1 MKEELEKDTITG
13 TDAEVSSETEPTT
26 MEDNEAQSLEEQ
38 VPNEEEPLD
47 FAGEIELV
55 PNSQS
60 FCGGCGYELHGEK
73 FCPNCG
79 KAAGGTVLQE
89 PKKGNSKK
97 MIIGGIIAV
106 AIIALVIVFITVIQP
121 NKKYNQA
128 IDLASEEN
136 YEEAID
142 ILTELDGYKDSVE
155 RIEKYEHLKE
165 LKELKLRFKA
175 ADTACISGKA
185 VLSSDGTSINV
196 DSKDQ
201 YDVDAA
207 VDILS
212 IITELELPDTLF
224 TEMCSTTA
232 LMGRQTKTYGDI
244 EVSWSYHP
252 DNGLDVFFRIVD

>member
-121 NKKYNQA
+121 NQKYNQA

-142 ILTELDGYKDSVE
+142 ILTELD
-155 RIEKYEHLKE
+155 
-165 LKELKLRFKA
+165 
-175 ADTACISGKA
+175 
-185 VLSSDGTSINV
+185 
-196 DSKDQ
+196 
-201 YDVDAA
+201 
-207 VDILS
+207 
-212 IITELELPDTLF
+212 
-224 TEMCSTTA
+224 
-232 LMGRQTKTYGDI
+232 
-244 EVSWSYHP
+244 
-252 DNGLDVFFRIVD
+252 

>member
-1 MKEELEKDTITG
+1 M
-13 TDAEVSSETEPTT
+13 
-26 MEDNEAQSLEEQ
+26 
-38 VPNEEEPLD
+38 
-47 FAGEIELV
+47 
-55 PNSQS
+55 
-60 FCGGCGYELHGEK
+60 
-73 FCPNCG
+73 
-79 KAAGGTVLQE
+79 
-89 PKKGNSKK
+89 
-97 MIIGGIIAV
+97 
-106 AIIALVIVFITVIQP
+106 
-121 NKKYNQA
+121 
-128 IDLASEEN
+128 
-136 YEEAID
+136 
-142 ILTELDGYKDSVE
+142 TELDGYKDSVE

>member
-121 NKKYNQA
+121 NQKYNQA

-136 YEEAID
+136 
-142 ILTELDGYKDSVE
+142 
-155 RIEKYEHLKE
+155 YEHLKE